1 MSTSTLEIPV
11 QKPPNPIFG
20 KYGRMLAR
28 YLLPQGG
35 RVFWMA
41 VLLLG
46 GIALQLLNPQV
57 IRYFLDTATASATA
71 TASPS
76 VQFGGSTRSLLL
88 AGIAFIAFALFQQAA
103 RLAANLVSQRVSWA
117 ATNRL
122 RADLVLHCLHLDM
135 PFHKEHT
142 PGELIDRVDGDVT
155 QLSNFLSMFTVNM
168 VGNGLLVVGILVLLF
183 LENAWLGLGMVVYTL
198 LTLLVLRS
206 IQQLAVPRWAA
217 ERQAG
222 AILYGFIEERIS
234 GAEEIR
240 AAGAESY
247 VMRRL
252 YEYMR
257 NFTRKTRAAA
267 VFSSLNYN
275 LTNLVYV
282 LGYAAGLA
290 IGVILY
296 LRGEASLGT
305 AYLIIYYVGM
315 LSDPLQSI
323 RGQVEDLQQASANI
337 QRISELFS
345 LQPQVGD
352 PLHEGAAGR
361 KSLPGGSLP
370 VSFQEVSFQYDD
382 NQNGRKSA
390 DGDTNR
396 TNGCE
401 ENGSDRGNALT
412 RVSFEIQPG
421 RVLGILGRTGS
432 GKSTLTRLLFRLYDP
447 NQGSVR
453 LGGVDLR
460 EVRLDDLRQRV
471 AMVTQD
477 VQLFQ
482 ATVRD
487 NLTFFN
493 RAIPDE
499 QLERVLR
506 QLRLWEWA
514 QSLPNGL
521 DTRLTGGQ
529 NLSGGEA
536 QLLAF
541 ARVFLKD
548 PGLVILDE
556 ASSRLDPATETL
568 MERAVD
574 HLFADRTG
582 VVIAHRLKTV
592 QRADDI
598 LILEDGCVVEYGP
611 RLALASDTTSR
622 FYHLLQT
629 GLEEALA

>member
-1 MSTSTLEIPV
+1 MSELTLNDSSRP
-11 QKPPNPIFG
+11 
-20 KYGRMLAR
+20 LASPSLRQYRELLFR
-28 YLLPQGG
+28 YLKPQMGW
-35 RVFWMA
+35 VILMAA
-41 VLLLG
+41 VLLA
-46 GIALQLLNPQV
+46 GIAIKLLNPQV
-57 IRYFLDTATASATA
+57 LRYFLDTAQAGGVSRRLNTAATLFL
-71 TASPS
+71 T
-76 VQFGGSTRSLLL
+76 
-88 AGIAFIAFALFQQAA
+88 FAILQQAMS
-103 RLAANLVSQRVSWA
+103 LATHYTAALVGWSS
-117 ATNRL
+117 TNRL
-122 RADLVLHCLHLDM
+122 RADLALHILRLDM
-135 PFHKEHT
+135 PFHKTHT
-142 PGELIDRVDGDVT
+142 PGELIDRADGDVT
-155 QLSNFLSMFTVNM
+155 HLTNFLSSFTVNV
-168 VGNGLLVVGILVLLF
+168 VGNGLLVLGILVMLF
-183 LENAWLGLGMVVYTL
+183 RENTWVGLGMVVYTL

-206 IQQLAVPRWAA
+206 IQKLAVPRWAA
-217 ERQAG
+217 ERQAS
-222 AILYGFIEERIS
+222 AMLYGYIEERIS

-257 NFTRKTRAAA
+257 DFTCKTRAAV
-267 VFSSLNYN
+267 VFSSLTYN

-290 IGVILY
+290 IGVFLY
-296 LRGEASLGT
+296 IRGEASLGT
-305 AYLIIYYVGM
+305 AYLITYYVGM

-323 RGQVEDLQQASANI
+323 RGQAEDLQQASANI
-337 QRISELFS
+337 QRINELFN

-352 PLHEGAAGR
+352 PLHEDVTGR
-361 KSLPGGSLP
+361 KTLPGGPLR
-370 VSFQEVSFQYDD
+370 VSFQEVSFRYND
-382 NQNGRKSA
+382 NQNGSKYTL
-390 DGDTNR
+390 DEGDSVGEHN
-396 TNGCE
+396 
-401 ENGSDRGNALT
+401 SSSQSKALT
-412 RVSFEIQPG
+412 GVTFDIQAG
-421 RVLGILGRTGS
+421 RALGILGRTGS

-447 NQGSVR
+447 NQGSVW
-453 LGGVDLR
+453 LGGADLR
-460 EVRLDDLRQRV
+460 EVWLDDLRQRV

-499 QLERVLR
+499 QLEYVLKE
-506 QLRLWEWA
+506 LRLWEWVRA
-514 QSLPNGL
+514 LPNGL
-521 DTRLTGGQ
+521 DTSLAGGQ
-529 NLSGGEA
+529 SLSAGEA

-574 HLFADRTG
+574 RLFAERTG

-598 LILEDGCVVEYGP
+598 LILENGCVVEYGP
-611 RLALASDTTSR
+611 RATLASDPTSH

>member
-1 MSTSTLEIPV
+1 MSDLTLNDSMRFPASPSLRQYRE
-11 QKPPNPIFG
+11 
-20 KYGRMLAR
+20 LLSR
-28 YLLPQGG
+28 YLKPQMKW
-35 RVFWMA
+35 VILMA
-41 VLLLG
+41 VVLLA
-46 GIALQLLNPQV
+46 GIAIKLINPQV
-57 IRYFLDTATASATA
+57 LRYFLDTAQAGGATRRLNIA
-71 TASPS
+71 AG
-76 VQFGGSTRSLLL
+76 VFLSLAIL
-88 AGIAFIAFALFQQAA
+88 QQAMS
-103 RLAANLVSQRVSWA
+103 LATHYVAALVGWSS
-117 ATNRL
+117 TNRL
-122 RADLVLHCLHLDM
+122 RADLALHILHLDM
-135 PFHKEHT
+135 PFHKSRT

-155 QLSNFLSMFTVNM
+155 QLSNFLSMFTVDV

-183 LENAWLGLGMVVYTL
+183 RENTWVGLGMLTYTL

-217 ERQAG
+217 ERQSSAM
-222 AILYGFIEERIS
+222 LYGYIEERIS

-257 NFTRKTRAAA
+257 DFTRKTRSAV
-267 VFSSLNYN
+267 VFSSLTYN

-290 IGVILY
+290 IGVFLY
-296 LRGEASLGT
+296 MRGAASLGT
-305 AYLIIYYVGM
+305 AYLITYYVGM

-323 RGQVEDLQQASANI
+323 RGQAEDLQQAAANI
-337 QRISELFS
+337 HRINELFD
-345 LQPQVGD
+345 LRPHVGD
-352 PLHEGAAGR
+352 SPHGAATER
-361 KSLPGGSLP
+361 QPLPSGPLP
-370 VSFQEVSFQYDD
+370 VSFQDVSFKYADNLNGNGSILGDNDDEEDRSSSGKALTEVSF
-382 NQNGRKSA
+382 
-390 DGDTNR
+390 T
-396 TNGCE
+396 
-401 ENGSDRGNALT
+401 
-412 RVSFEIQPG
+412 IQSG

-447 NQGSVR
+447 NLGSVR
-453 LGGVDLR
+453 LGEVNLR
-460 EVRLDDLRQRV
+460 DVRLDDLRQRV

-499 QLERVLR
+499 QLEHVLK

-514 QSLPNGL
+514 QSLPDGL
-521 DTRLTGGQ
+521 DTPLAGGQ
-529 NLSGGEA
+529 NLSAGEA

-556 ASSRLDPATETL
+556 ASSRLDPATEML

-574 HLFADRTG
+574 RLFAERTG

-598 LILEDGCVVEYGP
+598 LILENGCVVEYGP
-611 RLALASDTTSR
+611 RIALASDPTSR

>member
-1 MSTSTLEIPV
+1 MSDLTLDDSMRSSASPSLRQYRE
-11 QKPPNPIFG
+11 
-20 KYGRMLAR
+20 LLSR
-28 YLLPQGG
+28 YLKPQIG
-35 RVFWMA
+35 W
-41 VLLLG
+41 VLLMATILLA
-46 GIALQLLNPQV
+46 GIAIKLINPQV
-57 IRYFLDTATASATA
+57 LRYFLDTAQT
-71 TASPS
+71 
-76 VQFGGSTRSLLL
+76 GGAPRRLYKA
-88 AGIAFIAFALFQQAA
+88 AGLFLAFALLQQGMSLATQYMAA
-103 RLAANLVSQRVSWA
+103 LVGWA
-117 ATNRL
+117 STNRL
-122 RADLVLHCLHLDM
+122 RADLALHILCLDM
-135 PFHKEHT
+135 PFHKLHT
-142 PGELIDRVDGDVT
+142 PGELIDRADGDVT
-155 QLSNFLSMFTVNM
+155 QLSNFLSMFTVNV
-168 VGNGLLVVGILVLLF
+168 VGNGLLVLGILVLLF
-183 LENAWLGLGMVVYTL
+183 RENAWVGLGMVAYTL

-217 ERQAG
+217 ERQAS
-222 AILYGFIEERIS
+222 ARLYGYIEERIS

-240 AAGAESY
+240 AAAAESY

-257 NFTRKTRAAA
+257 DFTRKTRAAV
-267 VFSSLNYN
+267 VFSSLTYN

-296 LRGEASLGT
+296 MRGEASLGT
-305 AYLIIYYVGM
+305 AYLITYYVGM

-323 RGQVEDLQQASANI
+323 RGQAEDLQQASANI
-337 QRISELFS
+337 QRINELFN
-345 LQPQVGD
+345 LRPQVGD
-352 PLHEGAAGR
+352 PVPGDANRQVL
-361 KSLPGGSLP
+361 LPSGPLA
-370 VSFQEVSFQYDD
+370 VRFEQVSFQYNDKRNANNATTGVD
-382 NQNGRKSA
+382 
-390 DGDTNR
+390 
-396 TNGCE
+396 
-401 ENGSDRGNALT
+401 ENHDSLQGKTLSEI
-412 RVSFEIQPG
+412 SFEIKPG

-447 NQGSVR
+447 DLGSVW
-453 LGGVDLR
+453 LGGMNLR
-460 EVRLDDLRQRV
+460 EVWLDDLRQRI

-493 RAIPDE
+493 RSISDE
-499 QLERVLR
+499 QLERVLKE
-506 QLRLWEWA
+506 LRLWEWA
-514 QSLPNGL
+514 RTLPHGL
-521 DTRLTGGQ
+521 DTRLAGGQ
-529 NLSGGEA
+529 SLSAGEA

-541 ARVFLKD
+541 ARVFLKN

-574 HLFADRTG
+574 RLFSERTG

-598 LILEDGCVVEYGP
+598 LILENGCAVEFGP
-611 RLALASDTTSR
+611 RVALMNDPGSR
-622 FYHLLQT
+622 FHHLLQT

>member
-1 MSTSTLEIPV
+1 MSDLTLNDSMRFPASPSLRQYRE
-11 QKPPNPIFG
+11 
-20 KYGRMLAR
+20 LLSR
-28 YLLPQGG
+28 YLKPQMKW
-35 RVFWMA
+35 VILMA
-41 VLLLG
+41 VVLLA
-46 GIALQLLNPQV
+46 GIAIKLINPQV
-57 IRYFLDTATASATA
+57 LRYFLDTAQAGGATRRLNIA
-71 TASPS
+71 AG
-76 VQFGGSTRSLLL
+76 VFLSLAIL
-88 AGIAFIAFALFQQAA
+88 QQAMS
-103 RLAANLVSQRVSWA
+103 LATHYVAALVGWSS
-117 ATNRL
+117 TNRL
-122 RADLVLHCLHLDM
+122 RADLALHILHLDM
-135 PFHKEHT
+135 PFHKSRT

-155 QLSNFLSMFTVNM
+155 QLSNFLSMFTVDV

-183 LENAWLGLGMVVYTL
+183 RENTWVGLGMLTYTL

-217 ERQAG
+217 ERQSSAM
-222 AILYGFIEERIS
+222 LYGYIEERIS

-257 NFTRKTRAAA
+257 DFTRKTRSAV
-267 VFSSLNYN
+267 VFSSLTYN

-290 IGVILY
+290 IGVFLY
-296 LRGEASLGT
+296 MRGAASLGT
-305 AYLIIYYVGM
+305 AYLITYYVGM

-323 RGQVEDLQQASANI
+323 RGQAEDLQQAAANI
-337 QRISELFS
+337 HRINELFD
-345 LQPQVGD
+345 LRPHVGD
-352 PLHEGAAGR
+352 SPHGAATER
-361 KSLPGGSLP
+361 QPLPSGPLP
-370 VSFQEVSFQYDD
+370 VSFQDVSFKYADNLNGNGSILGDNDDEEDRSSSGKALTEVSF
-382 NQNGRKSA
+382 
-390 DGDTNR
+390 T
-396 TNGCE
+396 
-401 ENGSDRGNALT
+401 
-412 RVSFEIQPG
+412 IQSG

-447 NQGSVR
+447 NLGSVR
-453 LGGVDLR
+453 LGEVNLR
-460 EVRLDDLRQRV
+460 DVRLDDLRQRV

-499 QLERVLR
+499 QLEHVLK

-514 QSLPNGL
+514 QSLPDGL
-521 DTRLTGGQ
+521 DTPLAGGQ
-529 NLSGGEA
+529 NLSAGEA

-556 ASSRLDPATETL
+556 ASSRLDPATEML

-574 HLFADRTG
+574 RLFTERTG

-598 LILEDGCVVEYGP
+598 LILENGCVLEYGP
-611 RLALASDTTSR
+611 RVALASDLTSR
-622 FYHLLQT
+622 FYYLLQT

>member
-1 MSTSTLEIPV
+1 MGDLTLNDSMRP
-11 QKPPNPIFG
+11 
-20 KYGRMLAR
+20 LASPSLRQYRELLSR
-28 YLLPQGG
+28 YLKPQIGW
-35 RVFWMA
+35 VILMA
-41 VLLLG
+41 AILLA
-46 GIALQLLNPQV
+46 GIAIKLINPQV
-57 IRYFLDTATASATA
+57 LRYFLDTAQSGGAPRRLSIAAGLFLTFAILQQVMELATGYTAAQVGWS
-71 TASPS
+71 S
-76 VQFGGSTRSLLL
+76 
-88 AGIAFIAFALFQQAA
+88 
-103 RLAANLVSQRVSWA
+103 
-117 ATNRL
+117 TNRL
-122 RADLVLHCLHLDM
+122 RADLALHILRLDL
-135 PFHKEHT
+135 PFHKSRT
-142 PGELIDRVDGDVT
+142 PGELIDRADGDVT
-155 QLSNFLSMFTVNM
+155 QLSNFLSMFTVN
-168 VGNGLLVVGILVLLF
+168 VIGNGLLVVGILASLF
-183 LENAWLGLGMVVYTL
+183 RENVWLGLGMVVYTL
-198 LTLLVLRS
+198 LTLLVLRW

-217 ERQAG
+217 ERQSSAM
-222 AILYGFIEERIS
+222 LYGYLEERIS

-257 NFTRKTRAAA
+257 DFTRKTRAA
-267 VFSSLNYN
+267 VVYSSLTYN

-290 IGVILY
+290 VGVILY
-296 LRGEASLGT
+296 TRGQASLGT
-305 AYLIIYYVGM
+305 AYLITYYVGM

-323 RGQVEDLQQASANI
+323 RGQAEDLQQASANI
-337 QRISELFS
+337 QRINELFN
-345 LQPQVGD
+345 LRPQVGN
-352 PLHEGAAGR
+352 PLAEGVDQR
-361 KSLPGGSLP
+361 KTLPNGPLS
-370 VSFQEVSFQYDD
+370 VSFQEVSFQYNDK
-382 NQNGRKSA
+382 QNG
-390 DGDTNR
+390 G
-396 TNGCE
+396 NGRNE
-401 ENGSDRGNALT
+401 KNGSEQGKTLT
-412 RVSFEIQPG
+412 EVSFEIQPG

-447 NQGSVR
+447 DIGSVAF
-453 LGGVDLR
+453 GGINLR
-460 EVRLDDLRQRV
+460 DVWLDELRQRV

-493 RAIPDE
+493 RAIQDK
-499 QLERVLR
+499 QLEQVLK
-506 QLRLWEWA
+506 QLRLWDWA
-514 QSLPNGL
+514 QSLPKGL
-521 DTRLTGGQ
+521 DTPLAGGQ
-529 NLSGGEA
+529 SLSAGEA

-541 ARVFLKD
+541 ARVFLKN

-574 HLFADRTG
+574 RLFAERTG

-598 LILEDGCVVEYGP
+598 LILENGCVAEYGP
-611 RLALASDTTSR
+611 RVALMNDPTSR